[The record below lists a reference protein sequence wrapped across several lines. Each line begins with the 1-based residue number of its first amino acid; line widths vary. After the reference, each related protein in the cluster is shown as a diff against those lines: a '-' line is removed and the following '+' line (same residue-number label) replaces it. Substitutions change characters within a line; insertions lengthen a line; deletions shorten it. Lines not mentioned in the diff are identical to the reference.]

1 MKKTENVIL
10 KVYKYFLPSAWKK
23 YKGYFVVRFLR
34 LVVTT
39 IMPFIPILLM
49 PRIVDELLGA
59 RDVSKLWTYVI
70 IIIGAEFILS
80 LLNGLFGNLI
90 ERYAVKF
97 ENYYKQIMSTR
108 IMELDFQLTEDKKA
122 LEQMELAKNGMTWYS
137 GGLNGIVEPL
147 FNMASALFTLLV
159 VQFVKEPL
167 DRFVKLPTAFVAYL
181 VALVTLIVAT
191 WMTKGMDAQELLL
204 CLFNALLAA
213 TSAMGMYEKT
223 FAKANKTE
231 Y

>member
-1 MKKTENVIL
+1 MEKRLMVLVMAIL
-10 KVYKYFLPSAWKK
+10 LVAMTTCAMAEELIDGAQLPQTLTWEYLA
-23 YKGYFVVRFLR
+23 
-34 LVVTT
+34 TT
-39 IMPFIPILLM
+39 I
-49 PRIVDELLGA
+49 GA
-59 RDVSKLWTYVI
+59 
-70 IIIGAEFILS
+70 
-80 LLNGLFGNLI
+80 
-90 ERYAVKF
+90 
-97 ENYYKQIMSTR
+97 
-108 IMELDFQLTEDKKA
+108 
-122 LEQMELAKNGMTWYS
+122 
-137 GGLNGIVEPL
+137 
-147 FNMASALFTLLV
+147 ALFTLLV